1 MPRRHLDPEALRA
14 LVCIADTASFSAAA
28 QQLGR
33 TQSAVSLQIK
43 RLEQMLG
50 QTLLRRVQGRVD
62 GTTAEGAALLAYAR
76 QILRLNDEAYATVAQ
91 DAAPGTLRV
100 GLPEELMESVFPA
113 VMAQYRALYPRLRL
127 VIHADTSA
135 ALQQALAGGALDLA
149 LYKHCGDT
157 APAEGEVLW
166 QEPLLWMVGAAYRD
180 SAAEAGDGG
189 LPLALF
195 GENCV
200 FRLAVTAALARAGWP
215 WSLHY
220 TGSSTTGL
228 CHAVRCGLGLTAL
241 PRSLLGPGMAAV
253 SMVDGRLLPAMPPA
267 RLLAAYAPGAVSA
280 AARRFVAL
288 TGEAMA
294 ARAPVTDELAIS
306 AA

>member
-1 MPRRHLDPEALRA
+1 MMPRRHLDLEALRA
-14 LVCIADTASFSAAA
+14 LACIVDTASFSAAA
-28 QQLGR
+28 RQLGR

-43 RLEQMLG
+43 RLEEMLG

-62 GTTAEGAALLAYAR
+62 GVTAEGAALLAYAR

-113 VMAQYRALYPRLRL
+113 VMAQFQALYPRLRL
-127 VIHADTSA
+127 VLRADTSA
-135 ALQQALAGGALDLA
+135 ALQQALAGGGLDLA
-149 LYKHCGDT
+149 LYKHCGDA
-157 APAEGEVLW
+157 APADGEVLW
-166 QEPLLWMVGAAYRD
+166 QEPLLWMAGAAYRD
-180 SAAEAGDGG
+180 SAPEAGEGG

-200 FRLAVTAALARAGWP
+200 FRLAVTAALSRADWP
-215 WSLHY
+215 WSLRY

-228 CHAVRCGLGLTAL
+228 SHAVRCGLGLTAL
-241 PRSLLGPGMAAV
+241 PRSLLGPGMAV
-253 SMVDGRLLPAMPPA
+253 MSTVDGRPLPALPPA
-267 RLLAAYAPGAVSA
+267 RLLASYAPGAVSA

-294 ARAPVTDELAIS
+294 ARAPLVPA
-306 AA
+306 

>member
-1 MPRRHLDPEALRA
+1 MMPRRHLDIEALRA
-14 LVCIADTASFSAAA
+14 LACIVDTASFSAAA

-113 VMAQYRALYPRLRL
+113 VMPQFRALYPRLRL
-127 VIHADTSA
+127 VLHADTSA

-149 LYKHCGDT
+149 LFKHCGDE
-157 APAEGEVLW
+157 APVTGEVLW
-166 QEPLLWMVGAAYRD
+166 QEPLLWMAGAAYRD
-180 SAAEAGDGG
+180 SAPALADGG

-200 FRLAVTAALARAGWP
+200 FRLAVTAALARNGVP

-241 PRSLLGPGMAAV
+241 PRSLLASGMAVLLA
-253 SMVDGRLLPAMPPA
+253 VDGLALPALPPA

-288 TGEAMA
+288 IGDAMA
-294 ARAPVTDELAIS
+294 ARAS
-306 AA
+306 

>member
-1 MPRRHLDPEALRA
+1 MMPRRHLDIEALRA
-14 LVCIADTASFSAAA
+14 LACIVDTASFSAAA

-43 RLEQMLG
+43 RLEQRVG

-62 GTTAEGAALLAYAR
+62 GATAEGAALLAYAR
-76 QILRLNDEAYATVAQ
+76 QILRLNDEAYATVAR

-113 VMAQYRALYPRLRL
+113 VMPQFRPLYPRLRL
-127 VIHADTSA
+127 VLHADTSA
-135 ALQQALAGGALDLA
+135 ALQQALAGGTLDLA
-149 LYKHCGDT
+149 LYKHCGDA
-157 APAEGEVLW
+157 APAQGEVLW
-166 QEPLLWMVGAAYRD
+166 QEPLLWMAGADYRD
-180 SAAEAGDGG
+180 SSPILADGA

-241 PRSLLGPGMAAV
+241 PRSLLGAGMAV
-253 SMVDGRLLPAMPPA
+253 MSMVDGRPLPALPPA
-267 RLLAAYAPGAVSA
+267 RLLAAYAPGAVSPA
-280 AARRFVAL
+280 AQRFVAL

-294 ARAPVTDELAIS
+294 ARAPLVST
-306 AA
+306 

>member
-1 MPRRHLDPEALRA
+1 MMPRRHLDLDALRA
-14 LVCIADTASFSAAA
+14 LVCIVDTASFSAAA
-28 QQLGR
+28 RQLGR

-43 RLEQMLG
+43 RLEEMLG

-62 GTTAEGAALLAYAR
+62 GVTAEGAALLAYAR
-76 QILRLNDEAYATVAQ
+76 QMLRLNDEAYATVAQ

-113 VMAQYRALYPRLRL
+113 VMEQFQALYPRLRL
-127 VIHADTSA
+127 VLHADTSA
-135 ALQQALAGGALDLA
+135 ALRQALAGGTLDLA
-149 LYKHCGDT
+149 LYKHCGEA
-157 APAEGEVLW
+157 APDDGEVLW
-166 QEPLLWMVGAAYRD
+166 QEPLLWMAGAAYRD
-180 SAAEAGDGG
+180 SAPAPVDGG

-200 FRLAVTAALARAGWP
+200 FRLAVTAALAAAGWP

-241 PRSLLGPGMAAV
+241 PRSLLGPGMAVLSAV
-253 SMVDGRLLPAMPPA
+253 GGRPLPHLPPA
-267 RLLAAYAPGAVSA
+267 RLLASYAPGAVSA

-288 TGEAMA
+288 TGEAVA
-294 ARAPVTDELAIS
+294 ARALLLAP
-306 AA
+306 